1 MLKLKQTWN
10 TWKLCKH
17 SNGKLLTLDLYSIH
31 KLKKTIAPLAQIY
44 LETFTTTKRSSCGFV
59 FMCLLLSSDPNFEV
73 LMILL
78 YRFCL

>member
-31 KLKKTIAPLAQIY
+31 KFKKNNST
-44 LETFTTTKRSSCGFV
+44 
-59 FMCLLLSSDPNFEV
+59 LSTDLFENFHHNKKEQ
-73 LMILL
+73 LW
-78 YRFCL
+78 FCVHVSLIV